1 MLRTAAIDQL
11 TDTTPK
17 IAGLM
22 DRLEAAGRAAR
33 SVFTKEDVDR
43 IVENRLLRER
53 STAAM
58 ESLSATARSAGYS
71 SKSATSWRT
80 SSRPCAP
87 ARATRIA
94 PKRLRGVPEVA

>member
-53 STAAM
+53 KKRWVLQQERDELEDELQT
-58 ESLSATARSAGYS
+58 LRAREGDEDRS
-71 SKSATSWRT
+71 
-80 SSRPCAP
+80 
-87 ARATRIA
+87 
-94 PKRLRGVPEVA
+94 